1 MCEQTGNVD
10 EAENMRKCLNL
21 CIRILGE
28 QAPEKKPEPPKPA
41 APPVPVRGAPQPT
54 KIPPPASPEIFQFLL
69 MSGLNYQDA
78 ALVGS
83 YMNAIGF
90 EIVSCRQLFMM
101 EPADMEEILKPL
113 PVAKRR
119 MMINHMNEVLK
130 PFQPKKD
137 EKK

>member
-1 MCEQTGNVD
+1 VIGS
-10 EAENMRKCLNL
+10 
-21 CIRILGE
+21 
-28 QAPEKKPEPPKPA
+28 APGWASGFPE
-41 APPVPVRGAPQPT
+41 
-54 KIPPPASPEIFQFLL
+54 
-69 MSGLNYQDA
+69 
-78 ALVGS
+78 
-83 YMNAIGF
+83 AIGF